1 MAMADDNPSAVITLT
16 RGWLKSWYE
25 GEPKAEDESE
35 GRLRNGPHVAGR
47 WVRRHMLEGS
57 PEPVGSGRV
66 EKVCL
71 YEECTVSRG

>member
-35 GRLRNGPHVAGR
+35 GRLRN
-47 WVRRHMLEGS
+47 S
-57 PEPVGSGRV
+57 PT
-66 EKVCL
+66 C
-71 YEECTVSRG
+71 RGTLGETYA